1 MLLMSIAMI
10 ALAQG
15 PTPPPEKPRD
25 NPEKL
30 ICQQRLKTGSRV
42 NFINVC
48 HTRAEW
54 DLIRSENRKVVERG
68 QANRG
73 RPGE

>member
-1 MLLMSIAMI
+1 MLLMTIATI

-15 PTPPPEKPRD
+15 PTPPPEKPKD
-25 NPEKL
+25 DPNKL
-30 ICQQRLKTGSRV
+30 ICEQRLKTGSRV
-42 NFINVC
+42 NFISVC

-54 DLIRSENRKVVERG
+54 ELIRTENRKVVERG

-73 RPGE
+73 LLGE

>member
-1 MLLMSIAMI
+1 MLLMTVAMI
-10 ALAQG
+10 ALVQG
-15 PTPPPEKPRD
+15 PTPPPAKPKD
-25 NPEKL
+25 NPDKL
-30 ICQQRLKTGSRV
+30 ICEQRLKTGSRV

-54 DLIRSENRKVVERG
+54 ELIRSENRKVVERG

-73 RPGE
+73 LKDE

>member
-1 MLLMSIAMI
+1 MI
-10 ALAQG
+10 LSALTLAAALQG
-15 PTPPPEKPRD
+15 PLPSAEKPKED
-25 NPEKL
+25 PNKL

-42 NFINVC
+42 NFIHVC

-54 DLIRSENRKVVERG
+54 EMIRSENRRVIERG

-73 RPGE
+73 TKG